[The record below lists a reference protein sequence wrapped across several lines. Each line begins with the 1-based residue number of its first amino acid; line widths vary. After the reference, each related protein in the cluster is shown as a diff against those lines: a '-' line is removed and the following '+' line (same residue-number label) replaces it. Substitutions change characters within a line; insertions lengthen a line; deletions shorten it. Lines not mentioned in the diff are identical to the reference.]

1 MKTWLRD
8 ALPTNL
14 QVPIKYWINGMR
26 GQLEDELELLPHLV
40 QPGDK
45 VVDIGGNRGIYAY
58 SLWRL
63 GAHVEIFEPNPSCAA
78 VLQSWA
84 KDKKNI
90 QVNTVALSDRAGSA
104 YLHIPVDSSI
114 GVEHDS
120 SASLEHDDFKES
132 RDELVPLQTLDSF
145 SFDKVTFIKIDVEG
159 HEFNVLQGAENTFRL
174 FRPALLVEIE
184 QRHSPRPV
192 NEVFELL
199 IKWGYQGYY
208 FYSDEMVPLDCFDL
222 EFDQNMV
229 SLPNGKK
236 HYINNFLFLHQEKID
251 MGKYENLLGTKNP

>member
-1 MKTWLRD
+1 
-8 ALPTNL
+8 
-14 QVPIKYWINGMR
+14 
-26 GQLEDELELLPHLV
+26 LV
-40 QPGDK
+40 QSGDG
-45 VVDIGGNRGIYAY
+45 VVDIGGNRGIYTY
-58 SLWRL
+58 CLCRL
-63 GAHVEIFEPNPSCAA
+63 GAHVEVFEPNPSCAA
-78 VLQSWA
+78 VLLAWA
-84 KDKKNI
+84 KGKKNVH
-90 QVNTVALSDRAGSA
+90 VNSVALSDSTGSA

-208 FYSDEMVPLDCFDL
+208 LYSGEMVPLDCFDL
-222 EFDQNMV
+222 AFDQNMGF
-229 SLPNGKK
+229 LLNEKRR
-236 HYINNFLFLHQEKID
+236 YINNFLFLHQEKID
-251 MGKYENLLGTKNP
+251 MGKYEDLLGTKNIK